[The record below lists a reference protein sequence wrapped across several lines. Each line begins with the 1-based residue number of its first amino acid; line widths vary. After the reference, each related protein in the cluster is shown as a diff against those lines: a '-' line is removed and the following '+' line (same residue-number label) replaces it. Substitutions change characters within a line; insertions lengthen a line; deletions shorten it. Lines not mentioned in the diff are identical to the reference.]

1 MGEKKKKHL
10 GPHHKYETFIY
21 VQTHEKRLKL
31 QTLGQNQCGK
41 IQIHVMLIYTENKQV
56 AG

>member
-1 MGEKKKKHL
+1 MGGKKKHL